1 MLLLVPWII
10 PLVFGMAYHEAIGLL
25 AILALCA
32 PIRFLG
38 ASIGAPLLTQEH
50 MRRKVGYMG
59 TVAVIN
65 VLLNLLIIP
74 LYGAQGAVV
83 STLLSEV
90 TLLALYLLAVRRHVF
105 GSDAWRGWGLRPK
118 TSLGKIKS

>member
-1 MLLLVPWII
+1 
-10 PLVFGMAYHEAIGLL
+10 
-25 AILALCA
+25 
-32 PIRFLG
+32 
-38 ASIGAPLLTQEH
+38 

-83 STLLSEV
+83 STLLSEIM
-90 TLLALYLLAVRRHVF
+90 LLTLYLLAVRKHVF
-105 GSDAWRGWGLRPK
+105 GSDAWRGWSLMQK
-118 TSLGKIKS
+118 TSAEEIKS